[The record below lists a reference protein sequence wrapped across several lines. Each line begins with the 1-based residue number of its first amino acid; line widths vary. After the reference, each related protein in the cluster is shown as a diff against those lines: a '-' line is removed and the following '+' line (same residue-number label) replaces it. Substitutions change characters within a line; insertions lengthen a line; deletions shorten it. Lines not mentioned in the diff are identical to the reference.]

1 MVATTSRHH
10 QSGNPRHNEREPMKN
25 TLYALVVLCATSAF
39 GWTCNVPGQIRVQVP
54 TGTVGSGVGDGS
66 GQVVVDNGLTFE
78 CETLPTANGT
88 AVNTNTNTATS
99 ASNSSATGGNATSNQ
114 TQGQKQGQQQT
125 STNTNSNQSAGGS
138 VSNVGNSVTNVAA
151 PDIPVN
157 SAYAPPVF
165 SSVNCF
171 KGVSAGAQLGV
182 VGGSFGGGGIDK
194 NCAAER
200 VAQDYFAMG
209 NRLAACK
216 VEITTKASKAA
227 GVTLQDCLQ
236 HEIPYRPVPVPPVAA
251 PAPSITVN
259 VPTPPAPQ
267 IIVIEPPITVVPTP
281 AQRKSIVPRQHKS
294 QRCPV
299 TPLQNECPVRGEK

>member
-78 CETLPTANGT
+78 CETLPTASGT

-99 ASNSSATGGNATSNQ
+99 ASNSNSSATGGNATSNQ
-114 TQGQKQGQQQT
+114 TQGQKQRQSQ
-125 STNTNSNQSAGGS
+125 SSNNNNQSAGGS

-151 PDIPVN
+151 PEIPVN
-157 SAYAPPVF
+157 SAFAPPVF
-165 SSVNCF
+165 SSANCF
-171 KGVSAGAQLGV
+171 KGWSAGAQTPLL
-182 VGGSFGGGGIDK
+182 GGSLGGGGIDK
-194 NCAAER
+194 DCVAER
-200 VAQDYFAMG
+200 EAVDYLASGSRVAF
-209 NRLAACK
+209 CK
-216 VEITTKASKAA
+216 MKVTTKESKAA
-227 GVTLQDCLQ
+227 GITFEDCMN
-236 HEIPYRPVPVPPVAA
+236 VPIHVQ
-251 PAPSITVN
+251 PAPQ
-259 VPTPPAPQ
+259 PTPVSVQPPIVVTSPAPQ
-267 IIVIEPPITVVPTP
+267 IIVIEPPITVVPAP
-281 AQRKSIVPRQHKS
+281 APHKAVVQHKS

-299 TPLQNECPVRGEK
+299 TPLQNECPVVRGEK